1 MLKQTQDSLTKQ
13 DLLKYVKFMDDAK
26 KYVGLSEYE
35 IRLATDLRGR
45 RGKYENKMRSIQQ
58 SGWLFKANKHVERWK
73 ARRV

>member
-1 MLKQTQDSLTKQ
+1 
-13 DLLKYVKFMDDAK
+13 MDDAK